1 MGGSYK
7 RESGWGA
14 WTKMA
19 TWQDLGV
26 GDFFGWTLRGVA
38 DC

>member
-14 WTKMA
+14 LMEEEK
-19 TWQDLGV
+19 DLY
-26 GDFFGWTLRGVA
+26 LERKKIKNIYIKKE
-38 DC
+38 